1 MHELVKSEEEF
12 NGHGLESTARQLEVN
27 VLEVGSQST
36 SAIFTRQPQSSIS
49 LHGQGEVDL

>member
-27 VLEVGSQST
+27 VLEVGSHST